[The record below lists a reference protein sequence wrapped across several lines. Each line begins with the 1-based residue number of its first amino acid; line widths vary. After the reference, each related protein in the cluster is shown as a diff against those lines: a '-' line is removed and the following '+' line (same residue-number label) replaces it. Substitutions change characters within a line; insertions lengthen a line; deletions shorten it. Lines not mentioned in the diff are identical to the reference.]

1 MKYVFDVQIKV
12 LPAEHNCPTT
22 KLVEGKM
29 ATQGWVADRLSDW
42 VKKNPHRGTK
52 DAKEKLESDY
62 GIKLK
67 YSKAWSGMKVA
78 LEQIHGKYEE
88 SFQLLFNW
96 KAQMEISQP
105 GSIIEIDLEKIG
117 KKMCFRR
124 MFVALRPCIDGFIA
138 GCRPY
143 IGVDASQLKGKYT
156 GQLANAT
163 SVDGHNWLYYVAYGI
178 FHSETEE
185 N

>member
-1 MKYVFDVQIKV
+1 
-12 LPAEHNCPTT
+12 
-22 KLVEGKM
+22 M
-29 ATQGWVADRLSDW
+29 AIHGWVADRLSDW

-52 DAKEKLESDY
+52 GAKEKLESDY

-67 YSKAWSGMKVA
+67 YFKAWSGMKVA

-117 KKMCFRR
+117 KKC
-124 MFVALRPCIDGFIA
+124 VSGECL
-138 GCRPY
+138 
-143 IGVDASQLKGKYT
+143 L
-156 GQLANAT
+156 
-163 SVDGHNWLYYVAYGI
+163 H
-178 FHSETEE
+178 
-185 N
+185 